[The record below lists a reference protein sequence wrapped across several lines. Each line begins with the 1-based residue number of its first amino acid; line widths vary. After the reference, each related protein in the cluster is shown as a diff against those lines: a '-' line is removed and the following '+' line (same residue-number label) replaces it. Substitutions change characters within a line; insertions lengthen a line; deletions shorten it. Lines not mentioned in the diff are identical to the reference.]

1 MKALAQELVALL
13 VMHGICGK
21 EGAEGDHWRRGFGT
35 IWGFLCIEFGFKN
48 LKIYGVFNTKAK

>member
-1 MKALAQELVALL
+1 VALL
-13 VMHGICGK
+13 VMHGFGGK
-21 EGAEGDHWRRGFGT
+21 EGAEGDHWGRGFGA